1 MASSLAT
8 ATIDAAAGGA
18 GPAADMFAELLAIE
32 RTARDE
38 HRLTLLHWV
47 LGLPFGLD
55 PAAAARAVL
64 AHQQAHPRPA
74 LSTALRDLL
83 AVVGRCSRERLD
95 EISRNRRT
103 FRIAARSD

>member
-1 MASSLAT
+1 MTSSFA
-8 ATIDAAAGGA
+8 ATIDSGAGGA
-18 GPAADMFAELLAIE
+18 NAAADLFAELLAIE
-32 RTARDE
+32 HAARDE

-55 PAAAARAVL
+55 PAAAAHAIL
-64 AHQQAHPRPA
+64 DYQQTHPRPA

-95 EISRNRRT
+95 GLSRHRRS
-103 FRIAARSD
+103 FRTAARSD